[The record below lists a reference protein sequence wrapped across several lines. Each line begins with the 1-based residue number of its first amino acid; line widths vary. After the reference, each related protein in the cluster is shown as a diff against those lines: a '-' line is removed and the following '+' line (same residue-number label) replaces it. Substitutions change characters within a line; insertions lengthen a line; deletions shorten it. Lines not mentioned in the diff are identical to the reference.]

1 MAKKSFTPCADQV
14 AAAEA
19 VFACMALVATVRPIV
34 EAYQSRIL
42 LDLGWG
48 HLPLEQTYTMP
59 DAVFQVY
66 HERCKEA
73 RDLAG
78 LVVDDPEFCP
88 LLVAGHLQTKAE
100 HALVDAMEPITHLS
114 FDKLLCSRNGLQNL
128 REYVELTL
136 RLLAPFCK
144 GRL

>member
-1 MAKKSFTPCADQV
+1 VAKKSFTPAFDQV
-14 AAAEA
+14 SAAEA
-19 VFACMALVATVRPIV
+19 VFACMAMVATVRPIV
-34 EAYQSRIL
+34 EAYQSKIL
-42 LDLGWG
+42 RDLGWG

-73 RDLAG
+73 RDLAL
-78 LVVDDPEFCP
+78 LVVEEPEFCP
-88 LLVAGHLQTKAE
+88 LLVAGHLLILAE
-100 HALVDAMEPITHLS
+100 HAMVDSMAPITGLTW
-114 FDKLLCSRNGLQNL
+114 DKLLCSRNGLQNL
-128 REYVELTL
+128 REYTDLTL